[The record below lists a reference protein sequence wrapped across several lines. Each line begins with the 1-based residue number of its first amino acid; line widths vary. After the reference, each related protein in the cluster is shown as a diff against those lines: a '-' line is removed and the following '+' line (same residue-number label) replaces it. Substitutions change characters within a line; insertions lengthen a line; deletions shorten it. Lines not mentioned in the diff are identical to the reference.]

1 MPATSRMAG
10 AARPGEGAGSQG
22 GQESVV
28 IHDKQGAKE
37 MIEHV
42 PTKAAGE
49 PTTVTPLY
57 TAVEWQLLRA
67 LRELYERDR
76 DLLLSEE
83 RARLSF
89 IRWLVRTGQLTP

>member
-1 MPATSRMAG
+1 
-10 AARPGEGAGSQG
+10 
-22 GQESVV
+22 
-28 IHDKQGAKE
+28 

-42 PTKAAGE
+42 PAEAE
-49 PTTVTPLY
+49 SELATVAPLY
-57 TAVEWQLLRA
+57 TAVEWQLLTA

-83 RARLSF
+83 RTRLSF

>member
-1 MPATSRMAG
+1 
-10 AARPGEGAGSQG
+10 
-22 GQESVV
+22 
-28 IHDKQGAKE
+28 

-42 PTKAAGE
+42 PAEAESE
-49 PTTVTPLY
+49 PTTVAPLY

-83 RARLSF
+83 RERLSF
-89 IRWLVRTGQLTP
+89 IRWLVKTGQLTP